1 MKKMIGVAAAVLI
14 SAPAAQ
20 AALHQ
25 EKDAQKLTTKEVSVT
40 TKEASVTPHQLTV
53 AAGPGCLPG
62 VAMLPS
68 CRN

>member
-1 MKKMIGVAAAVLI
+1 MKQMIGVAAAVLM
-14 SAPAAQ
+14 STPAVQ

-25 EKDAQKLTTKEVSVT
+25 EKDAQKLTTKEVNIN
-40 TKEASVTPHQLTV
+40 PHQLTV